1 MVVNLLKLVGMNRPV
16 PDFLTLCR
24 QKTIG
29 TIQIAFRRS
38 DSNLNLLV
46 DITGTKMHVD
56 GEWQVRRQGSSRR
69 RQ

>member
-29 TIQIAFRRS
+29 TIQVLFRRS

-46 DITGTKMHVD
+46 DTAETKMHVN

-69 RQ
+69 R